1 MRLQKLGHEIKA
13 ISESCRIVAETLDL
27 LEKMVKPGLATV
39 ELESAAVR
47 HIKKRGGSPSFKG
60 YLGFPGAICVSI
72 DEEIVHGI
80 PGRRRLRN
88 GSIVSIDVGVF
99 KNGFHGDAALT
110 VPVGNID
117 EDVQRLLDVT
127 EAALYAGIA
136 EARPGKRMGDVSA
149 AVQDT
154 VEREGFSVVRE
165 LVGHGIGRKLHE
177 EPKIPNFGYPGSGLR
192 LKDGMTLAIEPM
204 VNQGTFRIKVLDDQ
218 WTIVTEDGKP
228 SAHFEHTV
236 LVTRG
241 HPELLTGRS

>member
-241 HPELLTGRS
+241 NPELLTGRS